1 MNEDIEAYIAIARL
15 QNAYADIS
23 TRHAWDEMEALATPD
38 ARFSF
43 HTKGGLFEV
52 EGGAAFAELGPRMSE
67 QFSFHLLVPVNFVV
81 VVGTDGTAQGR
92 SYLLEL
98 NEDRESGTWNEVF
111 GTYSDDYVLYEGTW
125 RFSRREYSP
134 FGRRSGGRLEAFP
147 LPDGWL

>member
-1 MNEDIEAYIAIARL
+1 MNEDTEAYIAIARL
-15 QNAYADIS
+15 QHTYADIS

-38 ARFSF
+38 ARFCF

-52 EGGAAFAELGPRMSE
+52 EGGAAFAQMGPRMSE
-67 QFSFHLLVPVNFVV
+67 QFSFHLLVPINFVV

-98 NEDRESGTWNEVF
+98 NEDRESGTWNEVY

-147 LPDGWL
+147 LPDLWL